1 MKIYV
6 KLEAPFEWVRI
17 NAKQVEGFGEVP
29 SLADYPIGDED
40 TIIGIVSGE
49 WVTTH
54 KVDLPAKTRKHF
66 NTALPYALEESI
78 SEDVEN
84 MHFVYPNWKA
94 GEVCNV
100 SVVAKHKML
109 EWQALA
115 TENRLPIEH
124 LVPDYLLVPF
134 HEAADYSIALYGD
147 KLLSHQRDGY
157 GVSIDKDF
165 LEVCLM
171 ELPVNETVAVNDEAL
186 TEQLIS
192 EFPDRDFRHWPFG
205 SKLSHFL
212 EYKPQ
217 LTLDLWGDKYKPK
230 VSRLG
235 VKAFLWPVLC
245 IALAIFVKMAFDSYR
260 YVSMHAEIAA
270 IQAEQNAILLES
282 FPMLDAVILGTE
294 REMMEL
300 AIARMGGPDRTKSM
314 HSALADA
321 AKVLRQQKI
330 SLLNIVY
337 RNDEL
342 ILTCKL
348 NDFSQVDTLTK
359 QFNRTPSLVA
369 SLQSSASDGGDV
381 VANYSLRHK

>member
-17 NAKQVEGFGEVP
+17 NAKQVEAFGEVP
-29 SLADYPIGDED
+29 SLADYPISLED
-40 TIIGIVSGE
+40 TVIGVISGE

-84 MHFVYPNWKA
+84 MHFVCQNWKA
-94 GEVCNV
+94 GEACNV

-109 EWQALA
+109 EWQELA
-115 TENRLPIEH
+115 TEHRLSVEQ
-124 LVPDYLLVPF
+124 LVPDYMLVPF

-147 KLLSHQRDGY
+147 KLLSYQRDGY

-186 TEQLIS
+186 TEKLIS
-192 EFPDRDFRHWPFG
+192 EYPDRDFRHWPFG

-217 LTLDLWGDKYKPK
+217 LMLDLWGDKYKPK
-230 VSRLG
+230 ISRQG
-235 VKAFLWPVLC
+235 KNAFLLPVLF
-245 IALAIFVKMAFDSYR
+245 IGLAIFAKVAFDAYR

-270 IQAEQNAILLES
+270 IQSESKAILLEN
-282 FPMLDAVILGTE
+282 FPVLDSVIPGAE
-294 REMMEL
+294 RELMER
-300 AIARMGGPDRTKSM
+300 AISRIGGPDRSKSI
-314 HSALADA
+314 HSALAEA
-321 AKVLRQQKI
+321 SKVLGRQKV

-337 RNDEL
+337 RNEEL

-359 QFNRTPSLVA
+359 QFNKTPSLVA
-369 SLQSSASDGGDV
+369 SLQSSASEDGDV
-381 VANYSLRHK
+381 IANYSLRHK

>member
-17 NAKQVEGFGEVP
+17 NAKQVEAFGEVP

-40 TIIGIVSGE
+40 TIIGVISGE

-84 MHFVYPNWKA
+84 MHFVCQNWKA

-100 SVVAKHKML
+100 SVVAKYKML

-115 TENRLPIEH
+115 TEHRLSIEQ
-124 LVPDYLLVPF
+124 LVADYMLVPF

-192 EFPDRDFRHWPFG
+192 EYPDRDFRHWPFG

-217 LTLDLWGDKYKPK
+217 LMLDLWGDKYKPK
-230 VSRLG
+230 VRRQG
-235 VKAFLWPVLC
+235 KNAFLWPVLC
-245 IALAIFVKMAFDSYR
+245 IALAIVIKMAFDSYR
-260 YVSMHAEIAA
+260 YVSMHSEIAEI
-270 IQAEQNAILLES
+270 QTEQKAILLES
-282 FPMLDAVILGTE
+282 FPLLDAVASGTE

-321 AKVLRQQKI
+321 AKVLRQQKV

-337 RNDEL
+337 RNGEL

-369 SLQSSASDGGDV
+369 SLQSSASEDGDV